1 MWCGVWAAQCA
12 VCDRNARHGMSWRGG
27 NGFGDV
33 LRQMEIYFAQYYG
46 FLGYFECVFAMLSS
60 NVGESEKTGFLL
72 LLAQIFNGSLTTKDA
87 GILPAFV
94 APSCTTSCRTL
105 ATKRFARGLVPPKA
119 YNLALSW
126 TGTYF
131 LVAMVVVLNIYN
143 MKLHLNRTE
152 MNVSQV
158 KPCQEISCQGIH
170 SKVIPYQCRSLVPVQ
185 LQASW

>member
-1 MWCGVWAAQCA
+1 M
-12 VCDRNARHGMSWRGG
+12 
-27 NGFGDV
+27 
-33 LRQMEIYFAQYYG
+33 I
-46 FLGYFECVFAMLSS
+46 SS
-60 NVGESEKTGFLL
+60 NVGDFDDRIGR
-72 LLAQIFNGSLTTKDA
+72 FNGSSRSKHA

-152 MNVSQV
+152 MNVSRV
-158 KPCQEISCQGIH
+158 KPCQEISGQGIH

-185 LQASW
+185 LQASWWSQTVQNRRPVPMKRPIH